1 MKKVWMPLRIL
12 GGFGQVQDYTV
23 LVNVADGATMP
34 TDDEIKRVAQECVQ
48 LNHMYLLPEDYSVN

>member
-1 MKKVWMPLRIL
+1 MPLRIL

-34 TDDEIKRVAQECVQ
+34 TDDEIKMNVMLLVLKPVAF
-48 LNHMYLLPEDYSVN
+48 SRR